1 MALLWIESGDQFLER
16 GIFRHASAQS
26 KEAQM
31 NELMKVKTVKG
42 QSVPQPQT
50 TDFQDP
56 QDLNGPWLQDE
67 AEEAADTKAP
77 F

>member
-1 MALLWIESGDQFLER
+1 
-16 GIFRHASAQS
+16 
-26 KEAQM
+26 M